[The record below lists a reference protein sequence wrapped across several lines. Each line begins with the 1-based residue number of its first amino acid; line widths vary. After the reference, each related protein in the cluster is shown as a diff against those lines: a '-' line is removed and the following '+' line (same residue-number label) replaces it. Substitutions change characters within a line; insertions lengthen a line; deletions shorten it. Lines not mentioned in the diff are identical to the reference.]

1 MPLPSSEQRAAWT
14 PRKKGYRQG
23 PEWHATNVPPRPRRD
38 EPAERA
44 MVRAM
49 MVDRGVAERV
59 AERHPPPT
67 FRDVR
72 YRELFDALL
81 HAPLEDDLE
90 QIAERLTPD
99 GLRALRELTE
109 AGAYDGVAAD
119 IGLNL
124 SKLDVRLL
132 ETRVEEIRVAMRA
145 ATREEQDA
153 LMRERLELEAEIRRL
168 VPMRSPRGRP
178 KA

>member
-1 MPLPSSEQRAAWT
+1 ML
-14 PRKKGYRQG
+14 
-23 PEWHATNVPPRPRRD
+23 
-38 EPAERA
+38 
-44 MVRAM
+44 
-49 MVDRGVAERV
+49 VDRGVAERV
-59 AERHPPPT
+59 AERHPPAT
-67 FRDVR
+67 FRDGR
-72 YRELFDALL
+72 YRDLFEALL

-90 QIAERLTPD
+90 QIAERLSPES
-99 GLRALRELTE
+99 LRTLRELTE
-109 AGAYDGVAAD
+109 AGAYDVLAAD

-132 ETRVEEIRVAMRA
+132 ETRVDEIREAMRS

-168 VPMRSPRGRP
+168 MPMRSPRGRP